1 MLRLSA
7 RGVCTLTNARSRSST
22 TTRRRTAEAYNDHLP
37 SLPRA
42 RVERVGRRW
51 PYTIHKCEECTKEF
65 YLPAHLGCPADA
77 DLEWQPLLLRFR
89 LWELDQCIGFL
100 LETSQVG
107 EQERLRYAVWHDE
120 ETARIAEMD
129 SAQSKGDT

>member
-1 MLRLSA
+1 MIICPLC
-7 RGVCTLTNARSRSST
+7 G
-22 TTRRRTAEAYNDHLP
+22 
-37 SLPRA
+37 RA
-42 RVERVGRRW
+42 ERVGRRW

-120 ETARIAEMD
+120 ETARALRRWTAHRARAIRKAPFWG
-129 SAQSKGDT
+129 K